1 MLWKRLNTMLAWQE
15 IIADWEKLDRTNGTM
30 VNVIKTIFIVYTKP
44 DWKCIIIEGLT
55 EKNT

>member
-30 VNVIKTIFIVYTKP
+30 VNVIKTIFI
-44 DWKCIIIEGLT
+44 E
-55 EKNT
+55 